1 MRNNFRNYYVSYFCW
16 NSFKVKKCCLL
27 FWKRSNS
34 FEWGNMVLRFPASS
48 LIPIQDECLISLNG
62 YNTIH
67 MYLFFLVCFTFL
79 YQLSFYNLK
88 TQSCLKQC
96 NAANC
101 LQEKSQYQNTQYLLY
116 ATFSMAYIRPRHDH
130 AQHTQIDENI
140 YWWNNIKTSKSNDWM
155 NKRLNIIF
163 YCRTNNDV

>member
-1 MRNNFRNYYVSYFCW
+1 MFDFIKRIQHNSHVS
-16 NSFKVKKCCLL
+16 
-27 FWKRSNS
+27 
-34 FEWGNMVLRFPASS
+34 
-48 LIPIQDECLISLNG
+48 IP
-62 YNTIH
+62 
-67 MYLFFLVCFTFL
+67 LVCFTFL

-140 YWWNNIKTSKSNDWM
+140 YWLNSVPKYAFISNDLLS
-155 NKRLNIIF
+155 KHIH
-163 YCRTNNDV
+163 NNYRYGLAFIGTSTSIKFLK